1 MEWLGVSSL
10 VLTACVVALGF
21 ILLSLAQQIGVLH
34 ERTQPMA
41 SGLKTKTVQEGDAV
55 VDIAPPI
62 SPSQGAVVTLLF
74 VATTCPVCRLL
85 HGAFIEWVTGHPS
98 EHGYW
103 VFPMDKQQAI
113 DEYTGSFDL
122 PEALVIASSLL
133 ATQCG
138 VARTPTLVRLQYS
151 DKNWR
156 LLLRQPIDR
165 VQQLSGRLTASEPEF
180 DDRSVMIRGAQA

>member
-113 DEYTGSFDL
+113 DEYTGS
-122 PEALVIASSLL
+122 LL

-138 VARTPTLVRLQYS
+138 VTRTPTLVRLQYS

-165 VQQLSGRLTASEPEF
+165 VQELSGRLTASEPEF

>member
-1 MEWLGVSSL
+1 
-10 VLTACVVALGF
+10 
-21 ILLSLAQQIGVLH
+21 
-34 ERTQPMA
+34 
-41 SGLKTKTVQEGDAV
+41 
-55 VDIAPPI
+55 
-62 SPSQGAVVTLLF
+62 
-74 VATTCPVCRLL
+74 
-85 HGAFIEWVTGHPS
+85 
-98 EHGYW
+98 
-103 VFPMDKQQAI
+103 MDKQQAI

-122 PEALVIASSLL
+122 PEARVIASSLL

-138 VARTPTLVRLQYS
+138 VTRTPTLVRLQYS